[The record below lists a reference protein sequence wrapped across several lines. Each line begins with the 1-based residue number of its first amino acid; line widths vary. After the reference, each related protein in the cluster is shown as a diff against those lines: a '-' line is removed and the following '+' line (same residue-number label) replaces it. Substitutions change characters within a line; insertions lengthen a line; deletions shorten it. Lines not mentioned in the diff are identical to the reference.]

1 MRELHRALL
10 LPSHLPCLTTLAPRF
25 PELVT
30 FSLLLLAGTAASRRS
45 TFGVLE
51 RCAPEPCPNPVL
63 ARFLS
68 NPMATVADGTLGPAA
83 GPTPVTI
90 LATLAALT
98 PRALLARAGTFS
110 PWREAEGH
118 RRPGPRRAQRPCH
131 AAPAD
136 FPVCPGL

>member
-1 MRELHRALL
+1 MRELHRAVL

-25 PELVT
+25 PGLVT

-45 TFGVLE
+45 TFGVIE

-68 NPMATVADGTLGPAA
+68 NPMATVADGTPGPAA

-98 PRALLARAGTFS
+98 PRALLARAGTYS
-110 PWREAEGH
+110 PWRQAEGH